1 MQLFSP
7 LSDDLFQPSSEYE
20 REVLSFCAAWKSG
33 QSSFLFHTSG
43 STGIPKPIWLDRRAM
58 ETSALATGDW
68 LQLKPQDV
76 ALVCLPVNYIAGA
89 MVLVRAMVLDLSV
102 CLVEP
107 SSNPFI
113 GLAPISIQLASFV
126 PNQWFTI
133 LASGIEL
140 STYFAD
146 SKGVLLGG
154 AAISE
159 DLKMRS
165 QLLPFPIF
173 ETYGMT
179 ETVSHIAYKSLGAPY
194 FQTLGSVK
202 TSVDE
207 RGCLKVCGL
216 VTGNHWIQ
224 TNDIV
229 SMKSDAT
236 FELIGRFDRVIN
248 SAGRKV
254 HPEELEKF
262 IDAQRDKPES
272 FFVEAMPDE
281 VYGQQVCLFFVGD
294 WSSQMQ
300 SSIVIAL
307 QHKFESWQLPKQY
320 IQLGKF
326 QFTSTG
332 KIDRLK
338 SVDLYFKSI

>member
-126 PNQWFTI
+126 PNQW
-133 LASGIEL
+133 
-140 STYFAD
+140 
-146 SKGVLLGG
+146 
-154 AAISE
+154 
-159 DLKMRS
+159 
-165 QLLPFPIF
+165 
-173 ETYGMT
+173 
-179 ETVSHIAYKSLGAPY
+179 
-194 FQTLGSVK
+194 
-202 TSVDE
+202 
-207 RGCLKVCGL
+207 
-216 VTGNHWIQ
+216 
-224 TNDIV
+224 
-229 SMKSDAT
+229 
-236 FELIGRFDRVIN
+236 
-248 SAGRKV
+248 
-254 HPEELEKF
+254 
-262 IDAQRDKPES
+262 
-272 FFVEAMPDE
+272 
-281 VYGQQVCLFFVGD
+281 
-294 WSSQMQ
+294 
-300 SSIVIAL
+300 
-307 QHKFESWQLPKQY
+307 
-320 IQLGKF
+320 
-326 QFTSTG
+326 
-332 KIDRLK
+332 
-338 SVDLYFKSI
+338 